1 MIGKK
6 LLGLIGF
13 VFILSSCIDEED
25 NPIVALTSDREKV
38 VGDWVIEPEQIAELI
53 ELDEDYEGLESY
65 ETTFN
70 EDASSVDTV
79 TIFGISVSLEGTWA
93 LSGNKITITR
103 DGESSEATVVVT
115 DTFLTLT
122 DKEGIVL
129 IYKRKE

>member
-70 EDASSVDTV
+70 EDGSSVDTV